1 MNALLARLKIVAVFC
16 GLGLIGNAAPAR
28 LEKAAPEMTEL
39 GINAMAFLAVAGADD
54 VLVVHSVRSE
64 DGQNVLEI
72 EDVIYAP
79 DGHPRYGLALIQHGM
94 LDPDRADRW
103 TIHEPGKQQY
113 LQGVTL
119 VRMDLGE
126 SRAELELSPV
136 PGRARRHYT
145 FRWEARLEKWSDVQ
159 RRYPQLPRPSAD
171 RNWRHQEVLHPRFAA
186 TAK

>member
-1 MNALLARLKIVAVFC
+1 MNALLARLQFVGMLY
-16 GLGLIGNAAPAR
+16 GLALIGYAAPAR

-39 GINAMAFLAVAGADD
+39 GINALAFLAAVGADD

-79 DGHPRYGLALIQHGM
+79 DGRPRYGLTLIEHGL
-94 LDPDRADRW
+94 LDPERADRW
-103 TIHEPGKQQY
+103 IIHEPGKQQY

-126 SRAELELSPV
+126 SRAALELGPAQ
-136 PGRARRHYT
+136 GRARRHYT
-145 FRWEARLEKWSDVQ
+145 FRWEARVEKWSEVR
-159 RRYPQLPRPSAD
+159 RRYPQLPRPTAD
-171 RNWRHQEVLHPRFAA
+171 QNWRHQEVLHPRFAA